1 VNYPVI
7 PFHVAPQR
15 LKSTALPMPI
25 SSAAASLPVL
35 ATVLADVAA
44 FIVIFCQD
52 SATSIA
58 AITIDQP
65 SPQDAYAIVGAI
77 LASTIALIE
86 ARYKGRDFAPAVSN
100 FLACASIGSF
110 APAIAYHWAASAD
123 WIQSTTR
130 WAHTWQAWAAAGFV
144 AGMNGWWLIHHATA
158 VLKDWI
164 PAKRHSRRR

>member
-1 VNYPVI
+1 MNYTTI
-7 PFHVAPQR
+7 PFHAPQR
-15 LKSTALPMPI
+15 LQATTLPMPI

-110 APAIAYHWAASAD
+110 APAIAYHWASSAE

-130 WAHTWQAWAAAGFV
+130 WAHTWQAWSAAGFV